1 MNKPGQIRDILTAA
15 VPELKRNPES
25 LHIFIENGSIYATGA
40 GLNLSF
46 EYRFELQILITDYP
60 EHADSIMVPL
70 LAWCRNNQPE
80 LLLNDDKRDGFKF
93 RAEQLNDKTADI
105 EITLKL
111 TERVKVWLD
120 DATQALQIEHV
131 PEPDLI
137 GAPDGITWELL
148 SNMGTPTN
156 KDWQSSDDL
165 T

>member
-15 VPELKRNPES
+15 VPDLKRNPGS
-25 LHIFIENGSIYATGA
+25 LHLFIENGSIYATGA

-60 EHADSIMVPL
+60 GHADSLIVPL
-70 LAWCRNNQPE
+70 LAWCRGNQPE
-80 LLLNDDKRDGFKF
+80 LLMNEDRRDGFKF
-93 RAEQLNDKTADI
+93 QAEQLNDKTADI
-105 EITLKL
+105 QITLRL

-120 DATQALQIEHV
+120 DGTQKLQIEHL

-137 GAPDGITWELL
+137 GAPDGINYELFM
-148 SNMGTPTN
+148 NGGTVTN
-156 KDWQSSDDL
+156 QDWQPL